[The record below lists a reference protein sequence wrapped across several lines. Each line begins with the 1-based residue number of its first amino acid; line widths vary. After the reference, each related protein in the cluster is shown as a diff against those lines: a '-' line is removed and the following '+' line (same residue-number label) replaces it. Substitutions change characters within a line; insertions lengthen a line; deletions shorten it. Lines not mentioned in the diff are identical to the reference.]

1 MIFNHYFSSIKTRLI
16 VNVILIHALLMG
28 FVVYD
33 MVEREQ
39 SFMHSQLSA
48 KGHDIT
54 AVLASNATQ
63 YLLNNDVVALNELIV
78 GMKKVRDQYMIFI
91 LDKDGKVYA
100 SLPNRYFNLTLN
112 DTVSRSLIDKI
123 DESSKDG
130 VQIQHLD
137 LVDTL
142 YPIDVNGQIIG
153 YARTILDAKKLHQEI
168 DVITQKGLL
177 FILIAIFLGAIFAW
191 LSVRKMTQRL
201 GELTKAAHELAEHKF
216 DVKLPANSESD
227 EVGTMIDAFGVMQS
241 SIHHYI
247 HKIDANQK
255 RLNLALEGS
264 SDGLWDWN
272 LITNEVYYSPR
283 WKEMLGY
290 ADNELE
296 NCFDTWKNNVHPD
309 DIGGLMNFI
318 EHFLVS
324 SKTLYEQK
332 FRMQTK
338 SGQYIPILAR
348 GKKVFNNEGRAIRLI
363 GTHVDMSEITRI
375 QERLRYQAQ
384 HDMLTNLPNRLLF
397 VDRLEQAIL
406 LAERY
411 NHEVAVL
418 FLDLDHFK
426 EINDSLGHDLGD
438 KLLQKIAEIL
448 QKSMRKSDTVSR
460 FGGDEFAILIDK
472 VEDEKLI
479 ISILEKIMKIINVA
493 HTIEGQEFFTTFSI
507 GIALYPHDGL
517 KSDILL
523 KNADAAMYK
532 AKKSGRDN
540 YQFYTNDMTQKALE
554 RIQLETALRNALADG
569 ILDVHYQPQV
579 NLKSKKI
586 IGMEA
591 LVRWKDSKLGNIA
604 PDIFILLAEET
615 GLISAIDTFV
625 MKRVIEDMYR
635 WKSDG
640 IDIVPVAINISV
652 IELMRGNYFE
662 TFFQMIEEYECMP
675 SQFEFEVTE
684 SQIMKDPEYSI
695 KKLQYLKDLGVKLSI
710 DDFGTGYSSLAYLKK
725 LPIHKLK
732 IDKSFIDDIVYDN
745 DDREIVKTII
755 AMAKNMNLCVIAEG
769 VEYSEQVDYLIKHGC
784 DEIQGYYYYK
794 PMSRDETTK
803 TLQNM

>member
-130 VQIQHLD
+130 VQIEHLD